1 MDLRSELDAVEGVVQ
16 AMSSLIDKVL
26 DTLNLIPP
34 IVDRTAENNIER
46 RDVER
51 LEMVVMDALRALGAL
66 SNRVYTMEDLIFF
79 LKRAVDSNK
88 RSDNKPD
95 APPKAES
102 PVVQDPCNIPDE
114 NDIDNCTEELAECS
128 LDAEYVADGAG
139 VAMVAD
145 TPQKGRRRSRSATR
159 MIKKVIRRFSHS
171 RSRLPNVDLGQ
182 GDADT
187 TLPLEK

>member
-1 MDLRSELDAVEGVVQ
+1 MDLRSDLDAVEGVVQ

-34 IVDRTAENNIER
+34 IVDRTAEANIER
-46 RDVER
+46 RDIKR
-51 LEMVVMDALRALGAL
+51 LETVVLDALRALGAL

-79 LKRAVDSNK
+79 LKRAVDANK

-95 APPKAES
+95 APPKAKS
-102 PVVQDPCNIPDE
+102 PLVKDSSNIPDE
-114 NDIDNCTEELAECS
+114 NDIDNCTEQLAECS
-128 LDAEYVADGAG
+128 LEVEYVADGAG
-139 VAMVAD
+139 VAMIAD